1 MDIKDFEGITKYKV
15 IVPTLYVCSWICM
28 ILGPLLFDVIYERIC
43 VFFILYTDIKMM
55 LFFVI
60 MIIVTIKSQK
70 IFKRASNQMPL
81 DLSNR

>member
-15 IVPTLYVCSWICM
+15 IVPTLYAISWICM
-28 ILGPLLFDVIYERIC
+28 IIGPIFFDVVYERIC
-43 VFFILYTDIKMM
+43 LVFVLYADIKTM

-60 MIIVTIKSQK
+60 MIIITIKSQK
-70 IFKRASNQMPL
+70 IFKRASNQMSV